1 MDKFEKG
8 YFVNSFYSIKKE
20 VLLGR
25 TKVYGAKARSSEEL
39 KFLSSQATLSYRIA
53 VATDAKP
60 RVEISW
66 LNLCRGAKEGNCKLT
81 DAIIAFSDLKV
92 PRRLHT
98 CERASP

>member
-39 KFLSSQATLSYRIA
+39 KQTASST
-53 VATDAKP
+53 P
-60 RVEISW
+60 R
-66 LNLCRGAKEGNCKLT
+66 GN
-81 DAIIAFSDLKV
+81 
-92 PRRLHT
+92 
-98 CERASP
+98 

>member
-25 TKVYGAKARSSEEL
+25 TKVYGAEARSSREINL
-39 KFLSSQATLSYRIA
+39 PPSQAALSYRAA

-66 LNLCRGAKEGNCKLT
+66 LNLCRGAN
-81 DAIIAFSDLKV
+81 
-92 PRRLHT
+92 RRT
-98 CERASP
+98 KRE